1 MNYSDI
7 DDNIANNAILAGISE
22 KLFLMFYIEVNRD
35 ITSLKCLVLDIDFKK
50 IDEVLSRDDSQ
61 NLDSQ
66 AYFID
71 ELTTKKDEMIDSLL
85 RQRSS
90 KAISTKM
97 KKQESEKIA
106 QDQQLRLVNTRQ
118 NFRRVINREIKK
130 KMASY
135 PKSAQIEIGEICFKS
150 MTFKFKDMKS
160 FEENDE
166 NEVKSWLNVF
176 LKVLGI

>member
-1 MNYSDI
+1 
-7 DDNIANNAILAGISE
+7 
-22 KLFLMFYIEVNRD
+22 MFYIEV
-35 ITSLKCLVLDIDFKK
+35 IEGTVGVKCLVLDIDFSK
-50 IDEVLSRDDSQ
+50 IDEVLSRDDNRTS
-61 NLDSQ
+61 DSQ
-66 AYFID
+66 SYFID
-71 ELTTKKDEMIDSLL
+71 ELATKKDEMIDSLL

-97 KKQESEKIA
+97 KKQESEKFA
-106 QDQQLRLVNTRQ
+106 QDQQLRIVNTRQ

-135 PKSAQIEIGEICFKS
+135 PKSTQVEIGDICFKS

-166 NEVKSWLNVF
+166 NEVRSWLNVF
-176 LKVLGI
+176 LKVLGV